1 MRFFSISVYANL
13 RAAPL
18 QPGVRVNAT
27 VDSVWWLTMDFAQ
40 RLAAFRKERGLTQQM
55 LADRV
60 SVHLTQINRY
70 ESGDSQPTLDVI
82 RRLAIALTVSADE
95 LIFGKDE
102 RGPDQDLRLQFEAI
116 SQFDDEDKELARGLL
131 EGLILKHQ
139 AKQSVARQA
148 ARSAPQSG
156 RKPTAK
162 RTTAHA

>member
-1 MRFFSISVYANL
+1 
-13 RAAPL
+13 
-18 QPGVRVNAT
+18 
-27 VDSVWWLTMDFAQ
+27 MDFAQ
-40 RLAAFRKERGLTQQM
+40 RLAAFRKERGLTQQA

-102 RGPDQDLRLQFEAI
+102 RGTDEDLRLQFEAI

-131 EGLILKHQ
+131 EGLSRPKTRARGARCQKARFDVEALRDFMVTLSTDEFQ
-139 AKQSVARQA
+139 A
-148 ARSAPQSG
+148 
-156 RKPTAK
+156 
-162 RTTAHA
+162 